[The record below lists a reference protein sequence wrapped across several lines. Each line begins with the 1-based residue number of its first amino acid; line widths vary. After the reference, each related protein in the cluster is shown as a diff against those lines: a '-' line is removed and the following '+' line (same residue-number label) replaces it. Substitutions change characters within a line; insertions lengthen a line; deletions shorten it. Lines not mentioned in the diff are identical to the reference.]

1 MSSTHPLAV
10 SSTDYKKAMRHLAG
24 SPCVIT
30 ASYQG
35 QRSGLTASSVTSVA
49 IDPAELLVC
58 INQKVSAWP
67 LIEKSGYFGVNIL
80 KHSQQAI
87 AERFAGIGGLHA
99 EQRYKGEEWV
109 EHNGVWLLAQA
120 PAALVCKVSEIIVRH
135 SHAIVLGAVEYV
147 HLTDTTDPALL
158 YWQGQFVAL
167 P

>member
-1 MSSTHPLAV
+1 MSSTHSLAV

-24 SPCVIT
+24 TPCIIT
-30 ASYQG
+30 ASHQG

-58 INQKVSAWP
+58 IKQTASAWP
-67 LIEKSGYFGVNIL
+67 LIEQSGYFGVSIL
-80 KHSQQAI
+80 NYSQRHV
-87 AERFAGIGGLHA
+87 AERFAGVGGLRA
-99 EQRYKGEEWV
+99 EQRYDGSEWI

-135 SHAIVLGAVEYV
+135 SHAMVLGAVEYV
-147 HLTDTTDPALL
+147 HLTDSTDPALL
-158 YWQGQFVAL
+158 YWQGQFVSL